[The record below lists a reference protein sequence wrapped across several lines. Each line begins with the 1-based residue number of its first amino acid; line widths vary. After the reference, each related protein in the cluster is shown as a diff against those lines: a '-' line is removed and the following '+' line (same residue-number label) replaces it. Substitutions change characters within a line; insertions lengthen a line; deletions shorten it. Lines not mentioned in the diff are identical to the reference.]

1 MSKILCLFTSHY
13 VSINSNTVIVSFI
26 KSANLHPTM
35 YLLILLPYSTQ
46 VCSTLNLHPTMYLLI
61 RKSTSAF
68 VGALPSFTSHYV
80 SINSYQLLNYIFV
93 LFLFTSHYV
102 SINSDDGKKEAALI
116 GNLHPTMY
124 LLIPIDRE
132 TKKKLRENLHPT
144 MDLLIPV
151 IIKASLFLNSEALF
165 CLPFKSA
172 NRLLILYALNMP
184 EA

>member
-1 MSKILCLFTSHY
+1 
-13 VSINSNTVIVSFI
+13 
-26 KSANLHPTM
+26 M

-124 LLIPIDRE
+124 LLIP
-132 TKKKLRENLHPT
+132 
-144 MDLLIPV
+144 V